1 MKASFWKIAVSLC
14 ALAALWFVS
23 SAPAMAQASNPSGS
37 QYSQYVDC
45 SGAEEGVQ
53 ACQGAIE
60 VYGGIEAA
68 VENAG
73 RGTEA
78 LNNALGG
85 SLSSSSEN
93 ADDAGNKNK
102 GTGTG
107 EVSTSITELPKTGG
121 ASPAALVLGVFLVAL
136 GLATR
141 KAG

>member
-1 MKASFWKIAVSLC
+1 MKTSFWKIAVSLC

-45 SGAEEGVQ
+45 SGAEEVVQ

-102 GTGTG
+102 GTD
-107 EVSTSITELPKTGG
+107 EVSTPITELPKTGG

-136 GLATR
+136 GLTLR